1 MKKLQK
7 IFVVAT
13 AVLLCACSENKFH
26 ISGTIADAKDSVLY
40 LENVGLEGIVAID
53 SVKLDEKGNF
63 EFSDKAPE
71 APEFYHLRIANQIIN
86 VSVDST
92 ETITVK
98 ASYPTMSSG
107 YTVEGSENCAKIR
120 ELTLKQQQLVRT
132 LMALQENTTM
142 GTEQTRDTMLSVIRE
157 YKDDVKRNY
166 IYKEPMRA
174 YAYFALFQAIGNQ
187 LIFDPSGD
195 RDDNKAY
202 AAVATSWDTY
212 YPNAL
217 RGQNLH
223 NIALEGMKNMRM
235 LNKKGVEVDPSKV
248 NVSDIIDIA
257 LLDNKGA
264 MRHLTDLAGKVVLL
278 DFHLFAMKDSPARIM
293 QLRELYNKFHAQGFE
308 IFQVSLDADEHFW
321 KQQTA
326 ALPWVNV
333 RTPDGID
340 SDILV
345 KYNVQTI
352 PTFFLIDRNNAL
364 YKRDAQIQDLEREIS
379 FLVGGA

>member
-1 MKKLQK
+1 
-7 IFVVAT
+7 
-13 AVLLCACSENKFH
+13 
-26 ISGTIADAKDSVLY
+26 
-40 LENVGLEGIVAID
+40 
-53 SVKLDEKGNF
+53 
-63 EFSDKAPE
+63 
-71 APEFYHLRIANQIIN
+71 
-86 VSVDST
+86 
-92 ETITVK
+92 
-98 ASYPTMSSG
+98 
-107 YTVEGSENCAKIR
+107 
-120 ELTLKQQQLVRT
+120 
-132 LMALQENTTM
+132 
-142 GTEQTRDTMLSVIRE
+142 MLSVIRE

-174 YAYFALFQAIGNQ
+174 YAYFALFQTIGNQ

-278 DFHLFAMKDSPARIM
+278 DFHLFAMKESPARIM

-379 FLVGGA
+379 SLLGGA